1 MKLLRP
7 IIVLAVTLG
16 LPLVVFSQSSA
27 LDAERSQRIAQWGSS
42 VSNGTGDELDQ
53 GGYAGR
59 LQNLLESRGW
69 QLFNQSRGGD
79 NTVTITSRFEPG
91 DEPEPN
97 TKYLTDVDPAYVV
110 IGLSLGNEGITRCRR
125 DLMSRCTNSTEE
137 ADAIFQQFANGM
149 QRLIR
154 RSRAAGIT
162 PVVTLPY
169 ARSDFSELEYA
180 YTRQMNLLI
189 NTWDVPSVNM
199 LGAIDDGQG
208 RWARGFYRDARHPNA
223 AGHTEMFH
231 AFVPSLFDAL
241 AAGKSKPV
249 KSDAQGFVRVVDDR
263 PAPLSFE
270 VEDTMRSFALT
281 FIVRI
286 KQDGVIAGVIGRLV
300 DHKYDVV
307 RTSRSEIEW
316 DSEAVELM
324 PTGDRFQTTISV
336 QSGRLIYS
344 ASSGNHVSAPL
355 QEIKDGWHYV
365 TLTHYVARAQTLVY
379 VDAELVGIVAE
390 RLQPELFVLGGS
402 GVAESADISA
412 RADYKQWMLHRA
424 GLNADE
430 VVAVHNGSLLQASL
444 EIYAPLSDRQIP
456 TENIAQSLSEIKIDP
471 SVKVVNSGHD

>member
-1 MKLLRP
+1 MRLLRP
-7 IIVLAVTLG
+7 IITVAVTLA
-16 LPLVVFSQSSA
+16 LPLAVYSQSSA
-27 LDAERSQRIAQWGSS
+27 FDTERSQRIAQWGSS

-59 LQNLLESRGW
+59 LQDLLESRGW

-79 NTVTITSRFEPG
+79 NTVSITSRFEPG

-97 TKYLTDVDPAYVV
+97 TTYLTDVDPAYVV

-125 DLMSRCTNSTEE
+125 SLMRRCTNSTEE
-137 ADAIFQQFANGM
+137 ADAIFEQFANGM

-154 RSRAAGIT
+154 RARDAGIT

-208 RWARGFYRDARHPNA
+208 RWARGFYRDALHPNA

-241 AAGKSKPV
+241 AAGKPQPV
-249 KSDAQGFVRVVDDR
+249 KSDTNGFVRVVADK
-263 PAPLSFE
+263 PAPLSFK
-270 VEDTMRSFALT
+270 VEDTMRSFAFT
-281 FIVRI
+281 FIVRV
-286 KQDGVIAGVIGRLV
+286 KQDGVVAGVIGRLV

-307 RTSRSEIEW
+307 RTSRPEIEW
-316 DSEAVELM
+316 DSETIELM
-324 PTGDRFQTTISV
+324 QTDNRFQTAIGV
-336 QSGRLIYS
+336 RSGRLIYS
-344 ASSGNHVSAPL
+344 GSSGNHVSAPL
-355 QEIKDGWHYV
+355 QESSDGWHYV
-365 TLTHYVARAQTLVY
+365 TLSHYVARAETLVY

-402 GVAESADISA
+402 GVTESPDMPA
-412 RADYKQWMLHRA
+412 RADYREWMLHRT

-430 VVAVHNGSLLQASL
+430 VIAVHNGTLLQASL
-444 EIYAPLSDRQIP
+444 EIYAPLSGRQFP
-456 TENIAQSLSEIKIDP
+456 TENSAQSLSEIEIDP
-471 SVKVVNSGHD
+471 SVQVVN